1 MALRGR
7 GKPSSTLGQTRDK
20 LAAPVAAMGPA
31 KDLAKPLLDVDE
43 LLAANAAR
51 VEKILTSLKNG
62 TGDDAPSL
70 PVGEGTPYDD
80 IWALRFCLSHDEDDE
95 ALATARKTLSWR
107 KEHAE
112 MLEKAAKRERVKKF
126 ASIERFVA
134 ADYHG
139 EDKRGNPVYCIR
151 AGISNPSAM
160 MDAHTKDEVLM
171 FMMYRKEIGFLI
183 ADERTRRTRK
193 LHKLITVNDLN
204 HVSLMAGTD
213 KRFQKVLGES
223 SKMSETLYP
232 QLLDRAVLINVPY
245 IFSVI
250 WSMVRGLISAKTK
263 AKVAIC
269 PGDTLK
275 GDVSKC
281 PFAKHVKMETI
292 PTFMG
297 GTCRCSPGCIC
308 GVPNDQKTMVARK
321 DGDGLIAANV
331 AARDKL
337 LAYVEVSRGDKVAWH
352 LQVEEQGVELDVV
365 LRERGINSGTPM
377 TVVKRFKHK
386 SGAGVKSEVL
396 ESPGDGTLV
405 FTFNNE
411 YSYFNSKNIKYKCE
425 NITAVAKENAT
436 EAGAEEEEE
445 ES

>member
-1 MALRGR
+1 
-7 GKPSSTLGQTRDK
+7 
-20 LAAPVAAMGPA
+20 
-31 KDLAKPLLDVDE
+31 
-43 LLAANAAR
+43 
-51 VEKILTSLKNG
+51 
-62 TGDDAPSL
+62 
-70 PVGEGTPYDD
+70 
-80 IWALRFCLSHDEDDE
+80 
-95 ALATARKTLSWR
+95 
-107 KEHAE
+107 
-112 MLEKAAKRERVKKF
+112 
-126 ASIERFVA
+126 
-134 ADYHG
+134 
-139 EDKRGNPVYCIR
+139 
-151 AGISNPSAM
+151 
-160 MDAHTKDEVLM
+160 
-171 FMMYRKEIGFLI
+171 
-183 ADERTRRTRK
+183 
-193 LHKLITVNDLN
+193 
-204 HVSLMAGTD
+204 
-213 KRFQKVLGES
+213 
-223 SKMSETLYP
+223 
-232 QLLDRAVLINVPY
+232 
-245 IFSVI
+245 
-250 WSMVRGLISAKTK
+250 
-263 AKVAIC
+263 
-269 PGDTLK
+269 
-275 GDVSKC
+275 
-281 PFAKHVKMETI
+281 METI

-308 GVPNDQKTMVARK
+308 GVPNDQKTMVAKK